1 MKKLRTLSGQPL
13 RSEFTAL
20 EAAVLIHAA
29 NYCVKDDTFIG
40 VPTSK
45 EERYVKNQTEY
56 KVTEFTEDDITVT
69 VMTGKNAGKELHAVT
84 YSNGNGNGNGKTENI
99 KTENIKIDNRKTD
112 NIITDNNTKKQ
123 TEMETTTTNNINS
136 NNGGALDLLN
146 GLIQQY
152 YDNGYK
158 KAVEDKNEV
167 IADLQKQIESFK
179 NAPKSGNVINI
190 TVAGKTT
197 TTEDNETYHQK
208 FEEIL
213 NYVCNN
219 ENVYLYGPA
228 GTGKNVICKQV
239 SNALKAAYFY
249 NNTLYTKYDCIGYM
263 DATGNFVKTVLYDF
277 LKSEGAALMFFDELD
292 NSMAEA
298 VIPLNDLLADG
309 KLTFANGET
318 LYLTEDKHI
327 IAAGNTD
334 GRGATDEYNGRYK
347 MDESTRS
354 RFLFINIGYCRKVE
368 ESIVKESKYILDFI
382 DELRKACKQTGIK
395 LILGYR
401 EIVRLKKYE
410 NNKPENVLQAAILK
424 GLTVDCINE
433 LKNNMTWLDDNKY
446 LTAFMGM

>member
-1 MKKLRTLSGQPL
+1 MKKLRTLAGQPL
-13 RSEFTAL
+13 RSEYTAL

-29 NYCVKDDTFIG
+29 NYCVKDETFIG
-40 VPTSK
+40 VPTSN
-45 EERYVKNQTEY
+45 EERYRKNQTEY
-56 KVTEFTEDDITVT
+56 KVSEFTEDDITVT
-69 VMTGKNAGKELHAVT
+69 IMTGKNSGKELHAVT
-84 YSNGNGNGNGKTENI
+84 YSNGKTDN
-99 KTENIKIDNRKTD
+99 NRKTD
-112 NIITDNNTKKQ
+112 NSNEKTDNSNNNNNNTKKQ
-123 TEMETTTTNNINS
+123 TEMETTTNN

-197 TTEDNETYHQK
+197 TTENEETYHQK

-239 SNALKAAYFY
+239 ANALKASYFY

-318 LYLTEDKHI
+318 LYLSEDKHI

-354 RFLFINIGYCRKVE
+354 RFLFINVDYCRKVE

-401 EIVRLKKYE
+401 EIIRLKKYE

>member
-1 MKKLRTLSGQPL
+1 MKKLRTLAGQPL

-20 EAAVLIHAA
+20 ESAVLIHAA
-29 NYCVKDDTFIG
+29 NYCVKDETFTG

-69 VMTGKNAGKELHAVT
+69 IMTGKNAGKELYAVI
-84 YSNGNGNGNGKTENI
+84 YSNGKTDN
-99 KTENIKIDNRKTD
+99 NRKTD
-112 NIITDNNTKKQ
+112 NNNNNTKKQ
-123 TEMETTTTNNINS
+123 TEMETTTTNNSNS

-167 IADLQKQIESFK
+167 IADLQKQIEAFK

-197 TTEDNETYHQK
+197 TTENEETYHQK

-239 SNALKAAYFY
+239 ANALKAAYFY

-277 LKSEGAALMFFDELD
+277 LKSDGAGLMFFDELD

-354 RFLFINIGYCRKVE
+354 RFLFINVDYCRKVE
-368 ESIVKESKYILDFI
+368 ESIVGNSKYILDFV

-395 LILGYR
+395 IILGYR
-401 EIVRLKKYE
+401 EIIRLKKYE
-410 NNKPENVLQAAILK
+410 NNKPESVLQAAILK

-433 LKNNMTWLDDNKY
+433 LKNNMTWLDENKY

>member
-1 MKKLRTLSGQPL
+1 MKKLRTLAGQPL
-13 RSEFTAL
+13 RSEYTAL
-20 EAAVLIHAA
+20 ESAVLNHAA
-29 NYCVKDDTFIG
+29 NYCVKDETFIG

-56 KVTEFTEDDITVT
+56 KVTELTEDDITVT
-69 VMTGKNAGKELHAVT
+69 VMTGKNSGKELHAVT
-84 YSNGNGNGNGKTENI
+84 YSNGNG
-99 KTENIKIDNRKTD
+99 KTD
-112 NIITDNNTKKQ
+112 NNNGNNNNNNSNNTKKQ
-123 TEMETTTTNNINS
+123 TEMETTTNNNSNSNS

-179 NAPKSGNVINI
+179 KAPKSGNVINI

-239 SNALKAAYFY
+239 ANALKAGYFY

-277 LKSEGAALMFFDELD
+277 LKSDGAALMFFDELD
-292 NSMAEA
+292 NSIAEA

-354 RFLFINIGYCRKVE
+354 RFLFINVDYCRKVE
-368 ESIVKESKYILDFI
+368 ESIVGNSKYILDFI

-395 LILGYR
+395 IILGYR
-401 EIVRLKKYE
+401 EIIRLKKYE
-410 NNKPENVLQAAILK
+410 NNDPESVLQAAIIK

-446 LTAFMGM
+446 ITAFMGM

>member
-1 MKKLRTLSGQPL
+1 MKKLRTLPGQPL

-20 EAAVLIHAA
+20 ESAVLIHAA
-29 NYCVKDDTFIG
+29 NYCVKDETFMG
-40 VPTSK
+40 VPTSN
-45 EERYVKNQTEY
+45 EERYRKNQTEY

-69 VMTGKNAGKELHAVT
+69 IMTGKNAGKELHAVI
-84 YSNGNGNGNGKTENI
+84 YSSG
-99 KTENIKIDNRKTD
+99 KTD
-112 NIITDNNTKKQ
+112 NNNNSNKNSNNTKKQ
-123 TEMETTTTNNINS
+123 TEMETTTTTNNTNK
-136 NNGGALDLLN
+136 NTNGGALDLLN

-167 IADLQKQIESFK
+167 IENLQKQIESFK

-197 TTEDNETYHQK
+197 TTENEETYHQK

-239 SNALKAAYFY
+239 ANALKAAYFY

-354 RFLFINIGYCRKVE
+354 RFLFINVNYCRKVE
-368 ESIVKESKYILDFI
+368 ESIVKDSKYILDFI

-395 LILGYR
+395 IILGYR
-401 EIVRLKKYE
+401 EIIRLKKYE
-410 NNKPENVLQAAILK
+410 NNKPEGVLQAAILK

-433 LKNNMTWLDDNKY
+433 LKNNMTWIDDNKY
-446 LTAFMGM
+446 LSAFMGM

>member
-1 MKKLRTLSGQPL
+1 MKKLRTLAGQTL
-13 RSEFTAL
+13 RSEYTAL

-69 VMTGKNAGKELHAVT
+69 IMTGKNVGKELKAVI
-84 YSNGNGNGNGKTENI
+84 YSNGNGKT
-99 KTENIKIDNRKTD
+99 DNRKTE
-112 NIITDNNTKKQ
+112 NSNKNSNNTKKQ
-123 TEMETTTTNNINS
+123 TEMETTTTNNNA
-136 NNGGALDLLN
+136 NGGALDLLN

-158 KAVEDKNEV
+158 KAVEDKNEI
-167 IADLQKQIESFK
+167 IADLQKQIEAFK

-190 TVAGKTT
+190 TIAGKTT
-197 TTEDNETYHQK
+197 ITEDNETYHQK

-239 SNALKAAYFY
+239 ANALKAAYFY

-277 LKSEGAALMFFDELD
+277 LKSDGAALMFFDELD

-354 RFLFINIGYCRKVE
+354 RFLFINIDYCRKVE

-395 LILGYR
+395 IILGYR
-401 EIVRLKKYE
+401 EIIRLKKYE

-433 LKNNMTWLDDNKY
+433 LKNNMTWLDENKY

>member
-1 MKKLRTLSGQPL
+1 MKKLRTLAGQPL

-20 EAAVLIHAA
+20 ESAVLIHAA
-29 NYCVKDDTFIG
+29 NYCVKDETFMG
-40 VPTSK
+40 VPTSN
-45 EERYVKNQTEY
+45 EERYRKNQTEY

-69 VMTGKNAGKELHAVT
+69 IMTGKNAGKELHAVT
-84 YSNGNGNGNGKTENI
+84 YSSGKTDNGKTNNNNGKTDNSNE
-99 KTENIKIDNRKTD
+99 KTENN
-112 NIITDNNTKKQ
+112 NNNTKKQ
-123 TEMETTTTNNINS
+123 TEMETTTTNNTN
-136 NNGGALDLLN
+136 NNTNGGALDLLN

-167 IADLQKQIESFK
+167 IENLQKQIESFK
-179 NAPKSGNVINI
+179 NSPKSGNVINI

-239 SNALKAAYFY
+239 ANALKAAYFY

-318 LYLTEDKHI
+318 LYLSEDKHI

-354 RFLFINIGYCRKVE
+354 RFLFINVDYCRKVE
-368 ESIVKESKYILDFI
+368 ESIVKDSKYILDFI

-401 EIVRLKKYE
+401 EIIRLKKYE
-410 NNKPENVLQAAILK
+410 NNKPESVLQAAILK

-446 LTAFMGM
+446 LSAFMGM

>member
-1 MKKLRTLSGQPL
+1 MKKLRTLAGQTL

-20 EAAVLIHAA
+20 ESAVLIHAA
-29 NYCVKDDTFIG
+29 NYCVKDETFTG
-40 VPTSK
+40 VPTSN

-56 KVTEFTEDDITVT
+56 KVTELTEDDITVT
-69 VMTGKNAGKELHAVT
+69 IMAGKNAGKELHAVT
-84 YSNGNGNGNGKTENI
+84 YSSGNGNGNGNRKI
-99 KTENIKIDNRKTD
+99 DNIKIDN
-112 NIITDNNTKKQ
+112 NNNNNSNNTKKQ
-123 TEMETTTTNNINS
+123 TEMETTTNNSNS

-197 TTEDNETYHQK
+197 TTENEETYHQK

-239 SNALKAAYFY
+239 ANALKANYFY

-277 LKSEGAALMFFDELD
+277 LKSDGAALMFFDELD

-354 RFLFINIGYCRKVE
+354 RFLFINVDYCRKVE
-368 ESIVKESKYILDFI
+368 EAIVKESKYILDFI

-401 EIVRLKKYE
+401 EIIRLKKYE
-410 NNKPENVLQAAILK
+410 NNKPENVLQAAVLK

>member
-1 MKKLRTLSGQPL
+1 MKKLRTLAGQPL
-13 RSEFTAL
+13 RSEYTAL
-20 EAAVLIHAA
+20 ESAVLIHAA
-29 NYCVKDDTFIG
+29 NYCVKDETFIG

-56 KVTEFTEDDITVT
+56 HVTEFTEDDIKVAI
-69 VMTGKNAGKELHAVT
+69 MTGKNAGKELHAVI
-84 YSNGNGNGNGKTENI
+84 YSNGKTDNNNGKT
-99 KTENIKIDNRKTD
+99 DNNNGKTD
-112 NIITDNNTKKQ
+112 NNGKINNSNNNNNTKKQ
-123 TEMETTTTNNINS
+123 TEMETTTTTNNS
-136 NNGGALDLLN
+136 NSDNGGALDLLN

-167 IADLQKQIESFK
+167 IEDLQKQIESFK

-239 SNALKAAYFY
+239 ANALKAAYFY

-277 LKSEGAALMFFDELD
+277 LKSDGSALMFFDELD

-354 RFLFINIGYCRKVE
+354 RFLFINVNYCRKVE
-368 ESIVKESKYILDFI
+368 ESIVKDSKYILDFV

-401 EIVRLKKYE
+401 EIIRLKKYE
-410 NNKPENVLQAAILK
+410 NNKPENVLQAAVLK
-424 GLTVDCINE
+424 GLTADCINE
-433 LKNNMTWLDDNKY
+433 LKNNMTYLDDNKY

>member
-20 EAAVLIHAA
+20 ESAVLIHAA
-29 NYCVKDDTFIG
+29 NYCVKDETFIG

-56 KVTEFTEDDITVT
+56 KVTELNEDDITVT
-69 VMTGKNAGKELHAVT
+69 VMTGKNAGKELHAVI
-84 YSNGNGNGNGKTENI
+84 YSNGNGKTENR
-99 KTENIKIDNRKTD
+99 KTDNNNLKIDNSKTD

-123 TEMETTTTNNINS
+123 TEMETTTTNNSNS

-167 IADLQKQIESFK
+167 IENLQRQIESFK

-190 TVAGKTT
+190 TIAGKTT
-197 TTEDNETYHQK
+197 TTENEETYHQK

-239 SNALKAAYFY
+239 SNALKASYFY

-277 LKSEGAALMFFDELD
+277 LKSDGAALMFFDELD

-354 RFLFINIGYCRKVE
+354 RFLFINVDYCRKLE

-401 EIVRLKKYE
+401 EIIRLKKYE